1 MPRAKKRK
9 LFNLGRMNKRIL
21 FLIRAYND
29 LDHIVPVAWK
39 MASKGFDVAFSL
51 TAEEFPDDYRIN
63 LLRTTGAT
71 RLKSWPIET
80 YDRVFRPRIRP
91 NTLRSL
97 LDWIVAA
104 SFGYFFLK
112 KNRIGCVV
120 AEWGGASGR
129 ARASFFL
136 RAARIMS
143 LPTISIPHGYHT
155 WLDNDFNET
164 TKETILKTGQLPQ
177 FFDRNRYTR
186 YVVQSENIK
195 RYCVESGIEEAKI
208 DVLGSARF
216 CSEWSGLNLSMCV
229 ANTKQVAYGDNRNL
243 VALFFL
249 NHWEYNVDRDRCLG
263 LLSLIAEQKSVTL
276 IIKGHTRGKESG
288 GLSPSEEK
296 NLDRFDN
303 VFYPGEDLHSPY
315 LVAQSDVVIVYGS
328 SICFEALRQSR
339 TVIWPRFVCRNRT
352 IFDTEN
358 VVTVAEDEGEVIEVM
373 RDALEGNVSRV
384 PQQRLDSFF
393 CTHVEGGVS
402 EVSVLDRYS
411 NRIKSCLD

>member
-1 MPRAKKRK
+1 M
-9 LFNLGRMNKRIL
+9 FNLGRMNKRIL

-29 LDHIVPVAWK
+29 LDHIVPLAWK
-39 MASKGFDVAFSL
+39 MASKGFDAAFSL

-63 LLRTTGAT
+63 LLRTAGAT
-71 RLKSWPIET
+71 RLKSCPIET
-80 YDRVFRPRIRP
+80 YDRLFRPRIRP
-91 NTLRSL
+91 NALRSF

-112 KNRIGCVV
+112 RNRVGCVV
-120 AEWGGASGR
+120 VEWGGASGR

-136 RAARIMS
+136 RAARTMS

-155 WLDNDFNET
+155 WLDNDFNAG
-164 TKETILKTGQLPQ
+164 TKAEILRTGRLPQ
-177 FFDRNRYTR
+177 FLDRNRYTR

-243 VALFFL
+243 VVLFFL
-249 NHWEYNVDRDRCLG
+249 NHWTYNVDRDRCLG

-276 IIKGHTRGKESG
+276 IIKGHTRKKSG

-303 VFYPGEDLHSPY
+303 VFYPGDDLHSPY
-315 LVAQSDVVIVYGS
+315 LVAKADVVIVYGS
-328 SICFEALRQSR
+328 SICFEALRQNK

-358 VVTVAEDEGEVIEVM
+358 VVTIAEDEGEVIEVIGE
-373 RDALEGNVSRV
+373 ALKGNASRV
-384 PQQRLDSFF
+384 SQSSLGSFF
-393 CTHVEGGVS
+393 STHVEGGVS
-402 EVSVLDRYS
+402 EVSVLDRYT